1 MDDPATLIS
10 IPESVHRYM
19 TSSRL
24 QSAVDLLLSGKSPKT
39 PDGLQWDELQDFYRA
54 CLAAQQTR
62 IEWAMTIELFWTAV
76 FADQV
81 SGWRPSGIKE
91 QYDDSELRI
100 DVQHL
105 WDESEFARD
114 LSRGGYYMEALVELD
129 VDAGVRIAVCLYKDG
144 SPVDLPPVAGST
156 RIEEWIYSAW
166 EPITEDPRLDCT
178 RLRGAARAALN
189 AVESAARAVR

>member
-10 IPESVHRYM
+10 IPESVHRYL

-62 IEWAMTIELFWTAV
+62 IEWAITLELFWTAV

-91 QYDDSELRI
+91 QYDDSDLRI

-114 LSRGGYYMEALVELD
+114 LSRDGYYMEALVELD
-129 VDAGVRIAVCLYKDG
+129 VDDGVRIAVCLYKDG

-156 RIEEWIYSAW
+156 RIDEWIYSAW
-166 EPITEDPRLDCT
+166 EPITDNPRLDCT

>member
-62 IEWAMTIELFWTAV
+62 IEWAMTLELFWTAV

-91 QYDDSELRI
+91 QYDDSDLRI

-129 VDAGVRIAVCLYKDG
+129 VDDGVRIAVCLYKDG

-178 RLRGAARAALN
+178 RLRGAARAALD
-189 AVESAARAVR
+189 AVENAARAVR